1 MGNLADKSSKTIK
14 KQQNRI
20 EALESE
26 NALLKEKLNRFSDT
40 NETVKEPDSFKPIFD
55 KAQDTVK
62 DYFKSIDLN
71 PSQGTITI
79 NDDRYVLIRASALS
93 HDFFKAIKQ
102 LYRDEGENE
111 AFHIGQNFL
120 FDIGHVIGIEDAR
133 QFHTKMDLKDPIEK
147 LAAGPVH
154 FAYSGWAFVDI
165 DPESRPTPDEN
176 YYLKYSHPY
185 SFEADSWINKRQ
197 KSDKPVCIMNA
208 AYSSGWCEESFGIE
222 LTAVEISCRAKG
234 DENCTFIMAP
244 PHKINEYLD
253 AQSPQDSS
261 ASKITVFFERKSIE
275 MTLKKSLEEKEILLR
290 EIHHRVKNNLQLITS
305 LLNLQFKNIDD
316 QRVIDAVS
324 KSKDRIYSMALIHT
338 KLYQSSN
345 LTSINFGE
353 YINEL
358 VTSVIDSYSLNNNIK
373 CDVSHTNTVFNIDL
387 CINLGII
394 ITELLTNAY
403 KHAFKNKTEGLVKV
417 QLISTANTKHQLIIE
432 DNGTGMKENLDINN
446 PQTLGLEIVSGLIDQ
461 IDGTIETSSQGG
473 LKYVI
478 RFESS
483 KPIR

>member
-1 MGNLADKSSKTIK
+1 
-14 KQQNRI
+14 
-20 EALESE
+20 
-26 NALLKEKLNRFSDT
+26 
-40 NETVKEPDSFKPIFD
+40 
-55 KAQDTVK
+55 
-62 DYFKSIDLN
+62 
-71 PSQGTITI
+71 
-79 NDDRYVLIRASALS
+79 
-93 HDFFKAIKQ
+93 
-102 LYRDEGENE
+102 
-111 AFHIGQNFL
+111 
-120 FDIGHVIGIEDAR
+120 
-133 QFHTKMDLKDPIEK
+133 
-147 LAAGPVH
+147 
-154 FAYSGWAFVDI
+154 
-165 DPESRPTPDEN
+165 
-176 YYLKYSHPY
+176 
-185 SFEADSWINKRQ
+185 
-197 KSDKPVCIMNA
+197 
-208 AYSSGWCEESFGIE
+208 
-222 LTAVEISCRAKG
+222 
-234 DENCTFIMAP
+234 
-244 PHKINEYLD
+244 
-253 AQSPQDSS
+253 
-261 ASKITVFFERKSIE
+261 
-275 MTLKKSLEEKEILLR
+275 
-290 EIHHRVKNNLQLITS
+290 
-305 LLNLQFKNIDD
+305 
-316 QRVIDAVS
+316 VIDAVS

-417 QLISTANTKHQLIIE
+417 QLISTANTKHKLIIE